1 MRIGID
7 CVRIDPSYVGGLN
20 TFTLG
25 LLGGF
30 ATLSTTARFHLY
42 VSEANQHVFEKFRNV
57 KRFETRVIPERLV
70 STNRRI
76 CRVALLS
83 SSSAFYKRISDH
95 VFEGVRKSM
104 ESDAD
109 ILYFPAPV
117 LQFFNARKPTVLS
130 MHDIQHVH
138 HPEFF
143 DWSRRLSRRITYGL
157 SAQHA
162 TYFQASSD
170 FIKRDLLEHFPSIS
184 PHQIEVIREGVCL
197 SDFSAP
203 ISDSSSPTAYDLP
216 SRYLLL
222 PAQLWPHKNHV
233 TVLKA
238 LKQIEK
244 QRGLR
249 IPLIMT
255 GARFS
260 TSSRIFDFIAK
271 QQMNYVRYLGKVPF
285 QDLRELYQ
293 RASLL
298 VSASL
303 HESSSLPVL
312 EAAASGIPIVASRI
326 PPNEELART
335 LQLNLFDPLSVDDL
349 ARVILSIWQDEQ
361 TASAQIEHNR
371 ERIIDYSWQSAA
383 ERFMQL
389 FEKIIN
395 SPDCC
400 GN

>member
-1 MRIGID
+1 MRIGIN
-7 CVRIDPSYVGGLN
+7 CVRIDPSHVGGLN
-20 TFTLG
+20 TYTLG

-30 ATLSTTARFHLY
+30 ATLSTTARFYLY
-42 VSEANQHVFEKFRNV
+42 VSEANQHVFEKFRKVNG
-57 KRFETRVIPERLV
+57 FEIRVIPDRLV
-70 STNRRI
+70 STTRRI
-76 CRVALLS
+76 CRAALLS
-83 SSSAFYKRISDH
+83 SSSAFYKRISDS
-95 VFEGVRKSM
+95 VFAGVRKSM

-109 ILYFPAPV
+109 ILYFPTTV

-170 FIKRDLLEHFPSIS
+170 FIKHDLLEHFPSIS
-184 PHQIEVIREGVCL
+184 PRQIEVISEGVCL
-197 SDFSAP
+197 RDFSVP
-203 ISDSSSPTAYDLP
+203 ISDSTSPTRYNLP
-216 SRYLLL
+216 TRYLLL
-222 PAQLWPHKNHV
+222 PAQLWPHKNHI
-233 TVLKA
+233 TVLRA
-238 LKQIEK
+238 LKQIEQHK
-244 QRGLR
+244 GLK
-249 IPLIMT
+249 IPLVMT

-260 TSSRIFDFIAK
+260 ASSKIFDFIAK
-271 QQMNYVRYLGKVPF
+271 QQMDYVHYLGKVPF

-293 RASLL
+293 RAGLL

-303 HESSSLPVL
+303 YESSSLPVL

-326 PPNEELART
+326 PPNEELARK

-349 ARVILSIWQDEQ
+349 ARVILSIWQDERTAQ
-361 TASAQIEHNR
+361 TQVEHNR
-371 ERIIDYSWQSAA
+371 ERIIDYSWRSAA
-383 ERFMQL
+383 ERFMRL
-389 FEKIIN
+389 FEKIAN
-395 SPDCC
+395 SSDCR